1 MLGLR
6 TLWWTR
12 QVCFLEAHSVVRK
25 TDVIIK
31 YSYKLSNLKNR
42 NSVPNFP
49 AEVMLELRC
58 MKS

>member
-1 MLGLR
+1 MVGMADG
-6 TLWWTR
+6 
-12 QVCFLEAHSVVRK
+12 VCFLEAHSVVRK
-25 TDVIIK
+25 TDIIVK

-49 AEVMLELRC
+49 EEVTLEPRC